1 MSQQTRKKKWQD
13 ILQLLKKALRHLFLH
28 NGWVK
33 LLALVISI
41 LLWAGLISQDPNVT
55 RNKVFQNV
63 NIAIQNSDSDRL
75 YTNRGKIVTSDL
87 DELLKDVTV
96 TASVPQLQY
105 ENADASAY
113 NLRIDLNELRSNGD
127 SVQELRIQYDDDTT
141 YGDVINISPSSIRVN
156 VEELF
161 TYQKVPI
168 TVRTEGETPEGW
180 YMEKPT
186 PAPTTVSVSGPISI
200 VKEVSRGITTLD
212 LGTLEWEEDTIRAI
226 GEIKLIN
233 RRGDEIKNPL
243 LVISSEGNKNDT
255 VLIEAS
261 IMPTRE
267 YKLKD
272 LIQIKGEPAEG
283 YRLTEEPVFS
293 PESITIAASEETLER
308 LDEMTPE
315 SRADA
320 LLDARTFDITDMTE
334 TGVFNVTVKKLS
346 LDNVSVTK
354 PEAGKTVSVT
364 VSIQAMREYSLRNM
378 VDFSGELAQ
387 GYMIIDEPVYTP
399 ENMLVAG
406 NEEILKALDEM
417 PADERADMLLESRML
432 DLTGLSHST
441 VFTVNARE
449 LTMENDRLVVLKP
462 DDDQAIQVSVV
473 IAPIDPGEAEDYTV
487 TEETEP

>member
-87 DELLKDVTV
+87 DELLKNVTV

-127 SVQELRIQYDDDTT
+127 SVQELRIQYDDDAT

-243 LVISSEGNKNDT
+243 LVISSEGNQNET

-261 IMPTRE
+261 MMPTRVYGVQE
-267 YKLKD
+267 M
-272 LIQIKGEPAEG
+272 IQIKGGPAAG
-283 YRLTEEPVFS
+283 YMIADEPVYS
-293 PESITIAASEETLER
+293 PESITIASSTKKLDALED
-308 LDEMTPE
+308 LEPE
-315 SRADA
+315 SRANQ
-320 LLDARTFDITDMTE
+320 LLETAVIDVSGLTESRTFNIA
-334 TGVFNVTVKKLS
+334 VKS
-346 LDNVSVTK
+346 VSD
-354 PEAGKTVSVT
+354 G
-364 VSIQAMREYSLRNM
+364 
-378 VDFSGELAQ
+378 
-387 GYMIIDEPVYTP
+387 
-399 ENMLVAG
+399 
-406 NEEILKALDEM
+406 
-417 PADERADMLLESRML
+417 
-432 DLTGLSHST
+432 
-441 VFTVNARE
+441 
-449 LTMENDRLVVLKP
+449 VVLSSETISVRVEIEKIESNLKQP
-462 DDDQAIQVSVV
+462 VRRTDDLPTGDGTDGGTAS
-473 IAPIDPGEAEDYTV
+473 DP
-487 TEETEP
+487 ET